1 MISNDPI
8 YYHVKFLFRNPWN
21 KPIPQF
27 YYMVKSQGKVIL
39 KSRTFPNGITEPIAV
54 RQDQE
59 TEIYAIESWK
69 EGSPEVYIDTLKSF
83 DEIQKII
90 GKTPKVIPV
99 DVPYLR
105 FDNIKTVPN
114 KAPSTGYK
122 RKTYKVISGDT
133 LEKISKQFGMK
144 LSDILKINPQIKD
157 KNVIKVG
164 QIIKIPTQ
172 GK

>member
-1 MISNDPI
+1 MKRNDLI

-21 KPIPQF
+21 KPIPDF
-27 YYMVKSQGKVIL
+27 YYLIKSQGKVIL
-39 KSRTFPNGITEPIAV
+39 KSKTFPDGITEPITV
-54 RQDQE
+54 RQDLE

-69 EGSPEVYIDTLKSF
+69 EGSPEVFIDTLKSV
-83 DEIQKII
+83 DEIFKIF
-90 GKTPKVIPV
+90 GRLPKIFPV

-114 KAPSTGYK
+114 KTPSTGYK
-122 RKTYKVISGDT
+122 RKTYKVVSGDN
-133 LEKISKQFGMK
+133 LEKISKQFGAK

-157 KNVIKVG
+157 KNLIKVG

-172 GK
+172 GN